1 MEWNIYEEND
11 GCKYFIVWVFVAP
24 KLNWMISEL
33 LEMKTLLVYLPN
45 NVIRSI
51 FRVPRSFRRY
61 VKLVF
66 LFFDHKAKTLRNQ
79 SHVLNLEI
87 IDRW

>member
-1 MEWNIYEEND
+1 MRNEWYIYEENG
-11 GCKYFIVWVFVAP
+11 GCKYFIVWVFAAP

-33 LEMKTLLVYLPN
+33 LEMKTVLVYLPN

-51 FRVPRSFRRY
+51 FCVPRSFRRY

-66 LFFDHKAKTLRNQ
+66 LFFHNKAK
-79 SHVLNLEI
+79 HLETTVMS
-87 IDRW
+87 

>member
-1 MEWNIYEEND
+1 
-11 GCKYFIVWVFVAP
+11 
-24 KLNWMISEL
+24 
-33 LEMKTLLVYLPN
+33 MKTLLVYLPN

-66 LFFDHKAKTLRNQ
+66 FLFDNKAK
-79 SHVLNLEI
+79 HLETKVMS
-87 IDRW
+87 